1 MKLFKNFLIYTYLNK
16 PSFFVFVVIFFLLYG
31 LQLVFR
37 TEITPLGYFSL
48 YSNSTSSSE
57 SYKQILPTD
66 IASNSPINIYKYKGS
81 VFLPL
86 EILPTRYEI
95 LRKSE
100 NCNQMNY
107 KLKRFG
113 FTDRNTN
120 DCEELKRFK
129 SWFKIYAA
137 RQGLILDDKNWSLD
151 EYGFLD
157 GKLITRDSLQ

>member
-1 MKLFKNFLIYTYLNK
+1 MKLLKDFLIYTYKNK
-16 PSFFVFVVIFFLLYG
+16 PSFFVFVIIFFLLYG

-48 YSNSTSSSE
+48 YSDATSTSK

-66 IASNSPINIYKYKGS
+66 LARNSPINIYKFKGTA
-81 VFLPL
+81 FLPL

-100 NCNQMNY
+100 NCNQMNF
-107 KLKRFG
+107 KLQRFG
-113 FTDRNTN
+113 FTDRNTT

-129 SWFKIYAA
+129 QWFKLYAE
-137 RQGLILDDKNWSLD
+137 RQGLILKDENWSLD

-157 GKLITRDSLQ
+157 GKLISKDPLQ